1 MDKKKK
7 EKYKKHLEEARDQTI
22 NDLEPVV
29 KNGTSRIIDIIQE
42 VCSDFISEIFEK
54 TRNRMKSNK
63 NQGCEK

>member
-7 EKYKKHLEEARDQTI
+7 EKYKKNLVEARNETI

-29 KNGTSRIIDIIQE
+29 KKGASRIIDIIQE
-42 VCSDFISEIFEK
+42 VCYDFISEVFEK

-63 NQGCEK
+63 NQESEK